1 MRDVFLLAFLPYLL
15 YLTLRRPFVGAALW
29 IWTSLFVPA
38 AWVWGFAI
46 TIRFNLI
53 IVIVS
58 VASYLLYRHKPRM
71 TWSGLASIVVL
82 FYACFSISSFLA
94 LTETDTPFI
103 WWDTVTRILALFFFC
118 QLVLEK
124 KLHWDTFVWA
134 MVLVIGGYGMLEA
147 TKYVLS
153 GLNHEIVGIPYGQ
166 MYDRNDLAVAM
177 VAMIPLAVYL
187 RSQTKA
193 KYLRLGLL
201 AMICMLPVAVIG
213 TFSRGGL
220 ITLAAVGLFYLLTS
234 GRRFV
239 LAALAVGIIA
249 LGLSFVVT
257 DEYRYRAQTIQ
268 AADEDESFVG
278 RTTAWKMSIYI
289 ALDRPLVGGGPFAV
303 QTADVWPLYIPRY
316 DPEQWFRSGTDV
328 DRPRAAHSMYFQVL
342 GDTGFL
348 GFFVYM
354 AMLTSAILLLRKT
367 LRAARANGDPDI
379 AGLCKALFLSLGA
392 ILVGGAALSIAYWD
406 LIFGL
411 LGLTSAVGARYA
423 ASVGPARLMRAPPRR
438 AGV

>member
-1 MRDVFLLAFLPYLL
+1 MRDIFLLAFLPYLL
-15 YLTLRRPFVGAALW
+15 YLILRRPFVGAALW

-53 IVIVS
+53 IVIVA
-58 VASYLLYRHKPRM
+58 VASYLFYANKPRM
-71 TWSGLASIVVL
+71 SWSGLASLAVL
-82 FYACFSISSFLA
+82 FYFCFSMSTFSA
-94 LTETDTPFI
+94 LTATDIPWV
-103 WWDTVTRILALFFFC
+103 WWDTVTRIFALFLFC

-147 TKYVLS
+147 TKYLVS
-153 GLNHEIVGIPYGQ
+153 GLNHQIVGIQYGQ
-166 MYDRNDLAVAM
+166 MHDRNDLAVAM

-187 RSQTKA
+187 RSQTQA

-201 AMICMLPVAVIG
+201 AMICLLPVAVIG

-239 LAALAVGIIA
+239 PAALAIGVIA

-257 DEYRYRAQTIQ
+257 DDYRYRAQTIQ

-303 QTADVWPLYIPRY
+303 QTADVWPLYIARY
-316 DPEQWFRSGTDV
+316 DPEEWFRSGTHV
-328 DRPRAAHSMYFQVL
+328 DTARAAHSLYFQVL

-367 LRAARANGDPDI
+367 TRLAKANGDPDI
-379 AGLCKALFLSLGA
+379 AELCKALLLSLGA
-392 ILVGGAALSIAYWD
+392 IMIGGAALSIAYWD

-411 LGLTSAVGARYA
+411 LGLISAVGARYA
-423 ASVGPARLMRAPPRR
+423 VSVGPARLVRAPPRR
-438 AGV
+438 PGG